1 MHHLSL
7 FSLATSCLA
16 VLTAGVPL
24 MPGEPIPNEPRAPQ
38 ICRNPP
44 KRLEWRQMSQSQQKS
59 YIDAVMCLT
68 MTESKSGIARAINRF
83 DDHQAVHSVQTPN
96 IHWVV
101 SIPFFR
107 PLVDRLECLW
117 SFANSLQ
124 GHFILWHRYLVA
136 TYETALREECGY
148 EGGQPYWDWS
158 LDANPHEPNSMAAF
172 STDVLGPGRYS
183 FGGNGD
189 FVAPTPEQNP
199 LNLTGGTGGGCVR
212 DGAFTPDRFRVNY
225 GPDPGCLKRD
235 FTPWI
240 LNSFADPARV
250 QEVLGQPDYASF
262 ARTIEKVPTFDT
274 PNIHGGGHFGVGG
287 VLGTIGNA
295 ENSPGDPLFYL
306 HHGNLDRVLWMWQQK
321 DPETRLNQVGGP
333 VVPMDYGG
341 QNVTLDFTVNLGEL
355 AGDATL
361 KQLLD
366 TQSGV
371 LCYTY

>member
-1 MHHLSL
+1 
-7 FSLATSCLA
+7 
-16 VLTAGVPL
+16 
-24 MPGEPIPNEPRAPQ
+24 MPGEPIPSEPAAPKV
-38 ICRNPP
+38 CRNPP
-44 KRLEWRQMSQSQQKS
+44 KRLEWRQMSKSQQMS

-96 IHWVV
+96 IHWV
-101 SIPFFR
+101 
-107 PLVDRLECLW
+107 
-117 SFANSLQ
+117 
-124 GHFILWHRYLVA
+124 GHFMLWHRYLVA
-136 TYETALREECGY
+136 TYEKALREECGY

-158 LDANPHEPNSMAAF
+158 LDARPHDPDSLSAF
-172 STDVLGPGRYS
+172 PDTVFGPGAYS

-189 FVAPTPEQNP
+189 LVAPSPEQNP

-235 FTPWI
+235 FVPWI

-250 QEVLGQPDYASF
+250 AEVLDQPDYASF
-262 ARTIEKVPTFDT
+262 ARSVEKVPTFDQ
-274 PNIHGGGHFGVGG
+274 PNIHGSGHFGVGG

-333 VVPMDYGG
+333 VVPFDYGG
-341 QNVTLDFTVNLGEL
+341 QNVTLDFTVNLGVL